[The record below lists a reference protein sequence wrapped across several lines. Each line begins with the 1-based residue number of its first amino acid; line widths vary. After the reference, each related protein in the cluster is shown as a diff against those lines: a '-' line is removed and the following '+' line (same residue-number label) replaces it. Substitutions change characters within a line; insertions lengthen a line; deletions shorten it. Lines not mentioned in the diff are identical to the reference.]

1 MKCESMTADAM
12 GCVSLNTHARA
23 EVIEIM
29 RHMRRVFMVPAA
41 MAALTLGAAVPAS
54 WAATVELDEAF
65 VRIEINA
72 TDGDVG
78 FHGKFDGEPSKLM
91 KIKRPG
97 DGSVIYLVRAQ
108 HNLKRQGLTENF
120 FESAEPTCEEQSLA
134 EFLLRFPAGDYLFE
148 GVTNDGVDTLQG
160 VATLSYD
167 LPAAPDISGFDGSIV
182 ELDDDPVVIHWGPGI
197 DLGECHDQDLVDNGI
212 IPDPADVEV
221 ERWEVVVEP
230 NDDEQLE
237 ASGLPFS
244 VFSVQL
250 PPGQM
255 SVTVPFEYLQSY
267 AVAGV
272 TRFKFEVGAKS
283 GENQTFSEGAFELI
297 VDENEE

>member
-120 FESAEPTCEEQSLA
+120 FESAEPTCEEQPLA
-134 EFLLRFPAGDYLFE
+134 AFLLRFPAGEYLFE
-148 GVTNDGVDTLQG
+148 GVTNDGVDRLEG
-160 VATLSYD
+160 VATLSHA
-167 LPAAPDISGFDGSIV
+167 LPAAPDISGFDGSTV
-182 ELDDDPVVIHWGPGI
+182 ELDDDPIVIHWAPGA
-197 DLGECHDQDLVDNGI
+197 DLGECHDQELVDNGT
-212 IPDPADVEV
+212 IPDPASVAV

-230 NDDEQLE
+230 NVDDEVLKDL
-237 ASGLPFS
+237 GLPFS

-255 SVTVPFEYLQSY
+255 SVTVPFEYLHSY
-267 AVAGV
+267 AVADV
-272 TRFKFEVGAKS
+272 TDFKFEVGAKS
-283 GENQTFSEGAFELI
+283 GENQTFSEGTFTVEL
-297 VDENEE
+297 DD